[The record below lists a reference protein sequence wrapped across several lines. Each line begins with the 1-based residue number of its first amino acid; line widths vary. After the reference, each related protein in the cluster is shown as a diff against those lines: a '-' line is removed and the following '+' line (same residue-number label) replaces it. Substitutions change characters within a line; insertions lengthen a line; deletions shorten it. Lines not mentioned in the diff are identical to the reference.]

1 MTTEAGKRLHNRIFG
16 LSDVM
21 PGGAELDSLIAAIE
35 REATATADA
44 EIERLRS
51 ERDAAYC
58 WIVNETR
65 FRPPLPDHAC
75 HDCAP
80 DGDPEFTC
88 AYHRARAAL
97 APKEPTR

>member
-44 EIERLRS
+44 
-51 ERDAAYC
+51 
-58 WIVNETR
+58 VN
-65 FRPPLPDHAC
+65 
-75 HDCAP
+75 
-80 DGDPEFTC
+80 
-88 AYHRARAAL
+88 
-97 APKEPTR
+97 